1 MRIVIAPDSFKEC
14 ASALEVAKA
23 VALGFRH
30 VFPTAEILLSP
41 MADGGEGTVD
51 ALVAATGG
59 SKLYAEVT
67 GPVGEPVQAAYAL
80 LGDGETAVVE
90 MAAASG
96 LALVPRDRRDPRYT
110 TSRGTGELIRCALD
124 AGVKRIIVG
133 LGGSGT
139 NDGGAGMAQ
148 ALGYRLLD
156 DTGHDLPPGGAAL
169 YRLSRIDDRDKHPR
183 LDHCLLQVA
192 CDVVNPLCGPH
203 GASHTYGPQ
212 KGASPEAVEQLD
224 AALRHFAA
232 VIEAQLG
239 VAVLDTPG
247 AGAAGGLGAGLIA
260 FTGAQLRPGV
270 DLVAEAIGLSSQI
283 AKADLVVTGEG
294 RLDGQTIHGK
304 TPAGVARIARM
315 HRVPV
320 VAIAGALGKGYE
332 TAYEAGISAAFSLCR
347 SPMTLDEAIAHA
359 LPLLSETAE
368 AVARLWMAGRTTHEA

>member
-14 ASALEVAKA
+14 ASALEVAEA
-23 VALGFRH
+23 VALGFRRI
-30 VFPTAEILLSP
+30 FPTAEILLSP

-90 MAAASG
+90 IAAASG

-148 ALGYRLLD
+148 ALGYRLVD
-156 DTGHDLPPGGAAL
+156 EAGEDLPPGGAAL
-169 YRLSRIDDRDKHPR
+169 SRLSRIDARGKYPR

-315 HRVPV
+315 HGVPV

-332 TAYEAGISAAFSLCR
+332 TAYEAGISATFSLCR
-347 SPMTLDEAIAHA
+347 SPMTLDEAIART

-368 AVARLWMAGRTTHEA
+368 AVARLWMAGRTMHEA